1 MVLSVRQVA
10 ALLGC
15 SEQAMDKLVY
25 RRRLP
30 YRKLGG
36 RVIFLKR
43 ELEQFLEQLLGLT
56 MGRSSNGLMEEKAE
70 LVL

>member
-10 ALLGC
+10 TLLGC

-43 ELEQFLEQLLGLT
+43 ELEQFLEQLPGLG
-56 MGRSSNGLMEEKAE
+56 MGEIG
-70 LVL
+70 